1 MADDAD
7 TDDWKFSVDEV
18 GPDAD
23 AATNGHDEADVDLST
38 GDVPAELIDEDD
50 DAGGNVAGSLT
61 SLGPIEPQS
70 PTLENALFV
79 VLGVYLAVFG
89 LAGMLAPGVVS
100 APRNVAILAGGIFAL
115 AALSFAVF
123 GLLTPDT

>member
-23 AATNGHDEADVDLST
+23 AATNGQDDEVDLSK
-38 GDVPAELIDEDD
+38 GDVPAELVEDGEE
-50 DAGGNVAGSLT
+50 AGGNVAGSLT

-89 LAGMLAPGVVS
+89 LAGMVAPGFVS
-100 APRNVAILAGGIFAL
+100 APRTVAILAGGLFVL

>member
-7 TDDWKFSVDEV
+7 TDDWRFSVDEV
-18 GPDAD
+18 GPDAE
-23 AATNGHDEADVDLST
+23 AATNGHEDDDVDLRK
-38 GDVPAELIDEDD
+38 GDVPAELVDEDD

-61 SLGPIEPQS
+61 SLGPIVPQT

-89 LAGMLAPGVVS
+89 LAGMVAPGFVS
-100 APRNVAILAGGIFAL
+100 APRTVAMLAAGLFVL

>member
-7 TDDWKFSVDEV
+7 TDDWKFSVNEV
-18 GPDAD
+18 GPDAE
-23 AATNGHDEADVDLST
+23 AATNGHDDEVDLT
-38 GDVPAELIDEDD
+38 KGEVPAELVDEDD

-70 PTLENALFV
+70 PTLENGLFV

-89 LAGMLAPGVVS
+89 LAGMVAPGTVS
-100 APRNVAILAGGIFAL
+100 APRTVAILAGGLFVL